1 MSMRLFVALDV
12 SDTVRRRAV
21 DLIETL
27 SERMG
32 AAAAGV
38 AWVPSERLH
47 LTLLFIGHVDASTA
61 ADIQSRLSKPYD
73 LAPFTV
79 AFRGLGLFPPG
90 GRPRV
95 VWAGIERGSADVQQL
110 HVETVRRLEGVPF
123 RREERS
129 FSAHLTLGRFRAPG
143 PVRLRRELLAVAAP
157 AIGRCTIEA
166 VTLYESKLSSR
177 GATYIPVLRSPLQSG
192 S

>member
-1 MSMRLFVALDV
+1 MRLFVAVDL
-12 SDTVRRRAV
+12 SDSVRRRAAN
-21 DLIETL
+21 LIETL

-38 AWVPSERLH
+38 AWVPSGRLH
-47 LTLLFIGHVDASTA
+47 LTLLFIGHVGASTA
-61 ADIQSRLSKPYD
+61 TDIQSRLSRPYD

-79 AFRGLGLFPPG
+79 AFGGLGLFPPS

-95 VWAGIERGSADVQQL
+95 VWAGIQRGSADVQRL
-110 HVETVRRLEGVPF
+110 HVETVRRLDGVPF
-123 RREERS
+123 PREARA
-129 FSAHLTLGRFRAPG
+129 FSAHLTLGRFREPG
-143 PVRLRRELLAVAAP
+143 PARVRRALLALAP
-157 AIGRCTIEA
+157 PEIGRCTIEA
-166 VTLYESKLSSR
+166 VTLYESKLSPR